1 MEKVMTLVSH
11 WSKRAAVAAS
21 LLTLIGGTSA
31 WAAGPAEGNADLTN
45 ELQALRTRIQQL
57 EAKENENWLT
67 EERANQIKSIVQE
80 VIADSKTRG
89 TFADGPDIGY
99 KDGFYIQTADKN
111 FKLVIGGF
119 VQFRYTYAY
128 QHASATGANATTP
141 FASIG
146 TNNQQNAN
154 GFDIRRAR
162 VNFSGNAFSPDIFF
176 KLEGDFYGASN
187 GSNLTGA
194 SANGAAVQT
203 TSASGNFS
211 VTDAYIGYVWSDQI
225 KVRAGAFKAPFTK
238 AELMSDTKLAF
249 MERPEENT
257 PFDAQRSIGLSL
269 FGDIQKD
276 TLGYEVNV
284 NNGSN
289 SNYLR
294 RADTNNTFGTGTP
307 SSNYD
312 NRLAFYGR
320 VNWAGAGKI
329 SDIFAGESDLRKDNR
344 DFVWMLGAAGGY
356 ESQNSDNAA
365 FSQATTTVNGISSST
380 NGFTNYVLNGDVFK
394 GTVDWSGKWQGWSV
408 NTAAYFQQVNA
419 NHKVADYTTSATTLA
434 PFDTDKGSF
443 FQHGYYGQIGY
454 MIVPQKFEVL
464 GRAGA
469 ILTEG
474 NPSIG
479 DYYTLGA
486 NYYLFGNNARLAAD
500 VTYSPEAAYTDA
512 GDASIQNTHE
522 VILKLQLQLAF

>member
-1 MEKVMTLVSH
+1 MMQHAH
-11 WSKRAAVAAS
+11 WSKRAAMAAS
-21 LLTLIGGTSA
+21 FLTLVTGSA
-31 WAAGPAEGNADLTN
+31 AFAASPADASGAGLTD
-45 ELQALRTRIQQL
+45 EVQALKTRIQQL

-141 FASIG
+141 FAAVG

-162 VNFSGNAFSPDIFF
+162 VSFAGNAFSPDIFF
-176 KLEGDFYGASN
+176 KLEGDFYGGAP

-194 SANGAAVQT
+194 SANGAAVNT
-203 TSASGNFS
+203 TSASGNFG
-211 VTDAYIGYVWSDQI
+211 VTDAFIGYSWSDQI
-225 KVRAGAFKAPFTK
+225 KVRAGSFKLPFTK
-238 AELMSDTKLAF
+238 AELMSDTKIGF
-249 MERPEENT
+249 MERAEENT
-257 PFDAQRSIGLSL
+257 PFDAQRAIGMSV
-269 FGDIQKD
+269 FGDIIKNQ
-276 TLGYEVNV
+276 LNYELNI
-284 NNGSN
+284 NNGMN
-289 SNYLR
+289 SNQYR
-294 RADTNNTFGTGTP
+294 RVDTNNTLGTGTP

-312 NRLAFYGR
+312 NRLAYYGR
-320 VNWAGAGKI
+320 VNWAGSGTIAEFY
-329 SDIFAGESDLRKDNR
+329 SGESDLRKDNR
-344 DFVWMLGAAGGY
+344 DFIWMLGAAGGY

-365 FSQATTTVNGISSST
+365 FSQSTTTVNGISSST
-380 NGFTNYVLNGDVFK
+380 NGFTNYTLNGDLFK
-394 GTVDWSGKWQGWSV
+394 GTVDLSAKWQGWSF
-408 NTAAYFQQVNA
+408 NGAAYFQQVNA
-419 NHKVADYTTSATTLA
+419 NNKQADSGTTLA
-434 PFDTDKGSF
+434 PFNTDKGSF
-443 FQHGYYGQIGY
+443 FQHAYYGQIGY

-474 NPSIG
+474 NASIA
-479 DYYTLGA
+479 DYYSVGA
-486 NYYLFGNNARLAAD
+486 NYYLYGNNVKVSAD
-500 VTYSPEAAYTDA
+500 VTYSPEAAFSDA
-512 GDASIQNTHE
+512 GDASIANTHE
-522 VILKLQLQLAF
+522 VMFKLQLQLAF